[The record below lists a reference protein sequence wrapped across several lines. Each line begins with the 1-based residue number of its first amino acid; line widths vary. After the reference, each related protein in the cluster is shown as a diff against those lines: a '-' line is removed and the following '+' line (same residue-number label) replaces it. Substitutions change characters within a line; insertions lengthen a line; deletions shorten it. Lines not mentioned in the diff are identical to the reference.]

1 VLARGEGYRGDQ
13 LLVALNSRQNTFY
26 YSLMTDR
33 MISISRQLRREPT
46 IAEKALW
53 HELRDRR
60 LKGLKFRRQFPIS
73 GFVVDFVCLEARV
86 TIELDGPVH
95 IGREQEDAHRSRVIA
110 AEGFFERRYQNEDV
124 FDQIQWVLD
133 DIVLIIEGRLPAATP
148 HPSSFG

>member
-1 VLARGEGYRGDQ
+1 
-13 LLVALNSRQNTFY
+13 
-26 YSLMTDR
+26 MTDR
-33 MISISRQLRREPT
+33 MISISRQLRRELT

-60 LKGLKFRRQFPIS
+60 LNGIKFRRQFPIG

-95 IGREQEDAHRSRVIA
+95 IGREQEDARRSRVIA
-110 AEGFFERRYQNEDV
+110 AEGFLERRYRNEDV
-124 FDQIQWVLD
+124 FDRLPWVLD
-133 DIVLIIEGRLPAATP
+133 DIGLIVEGRLPAATP